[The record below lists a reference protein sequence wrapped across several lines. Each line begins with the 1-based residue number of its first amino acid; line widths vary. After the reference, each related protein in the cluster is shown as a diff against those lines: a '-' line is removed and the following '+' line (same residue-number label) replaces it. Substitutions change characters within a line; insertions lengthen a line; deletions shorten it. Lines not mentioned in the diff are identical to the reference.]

1 MRPLLIA
8 AGYVNV
14 DITAELA
21 RVPAFGE
28 RVTAG
33 GISRSPG
40 GMTANMACAASRL
53 GMEVR
58 FFGSV
63 GRDSGGEEA
72 ISELQKFGVAT
83 SEMTVTDGSTTTSL
97 ILLGPEGDRAI
108 VSEPLTFDYG
118 PLRNALGENRERE
131 KCLHVDGYR
140 LADGIPVLRE
150 ARSAGFVTS
159 ADLDGVEP
167 AELPRTVPE
176 IAGALD
182 VAFVNASLAEALSAN
197 PEEVANE
204 FIEQGVTAVAVTLG
218 ERGALVA
225 DGSGSRRVPAPEVE
239 VVDATGAGDVFAAAF
254 LTEWMED
261 RDVQRA
267 GRFAVAASA
276 ISVEG
281 AGARGRLPD
290 RQGVERSM
298 ASGDDGAVDT
308 VERRG

>member
-1 MRPLLIA
+1 MRPLLLA

-33 GISRSPG
+33 GISLSPG
-40 GMTANMACAASRL
+40 GMTANMACATSRL

-72 ISELQKFGVAT
+72 IAELEKFGVAT
-83 SEMTVTDGSTTTSL
+83 SGMTVTDGPTTTSL

-108 VSEPLTFDYG
+108 VSEPLTFDYE
-118 PLRNALGENRERE
+118 PLRAALGESREGG

-150 ARSAGFVTS
+150 ARSAGFVTC

-167 AELPRTVPE
+167 GELPGKLPE
-176 IAGALD
+176 IAGALN

-225 DGSGSRRVPAPEVE
+225 DGSGSWRVPAPEVE

-281 AGARGRLPD
+281 AGARGRMPA
-290 RQGVERSM
+290 RQEVERSM